1 MYLFKIVCFLVFTN
15 AFLGYTQVGIG
26 TLNPAIGTLLHIDD
40 GSGAKGV
47 QLPNADLIDLNTVDP
62 LPTGTKI
69 GTMVFNSNAFTGKGF
84 FYWNGI
90 LWAPVQLFT
99 NRSTKFEHAKVIE
112 IDPAVNLNQAVA
124 TGGVDVEIMDRIVFT
139 NNAGLFTPITDP
151 NGRVNSVRIANDGRY
166 RITTYLGLEQDSN
179 FTGSTGIQ
187 ARIKVTNSIGTVR
200 YEGSYHRSTEM
211 DQNGTGDDD
220 GTLYFTEV
228 IQLNTSDVIA
238 INCTGLQGTAP
249 VYQRD
254 TNQSAIIIEKLR

>member
-1 MYLFKIVCFLVFTN
+1 MNHFKIVCLLVFVN
-15 AFLGYTQVGIG
+15 AFWGYTQVGIG
-26 TLNPAIGTLLHIDD
+26 TLNPAVGTILHVDD
-40 GSGAKGV
+40 SSGNKGV

-62 LPTGTKI
+62 LPAGTEE
-69 GTMVFNSNAFTGKGF
+69 GTMVYNSNAFTGKGF
-84 FYWNGI
+84 FYWNGV

-99 NRSTKFEHAKVIE
+99 NRSAKFEHAKAIE
-112 IDPAVNLNQAVA
+112 TVPAVNLNQAVS

-139 NNAGLFTPITDP
+139 NNAALFVPITDP
-151 NGRVNSVRIANDGRY
+151 NGRVNSVRVATDGRY

-228 IQLNTSDVIA
+228 IQLNISDVIA

-254 TNQSAIIIEKLR
+254 TNKSALIIEKLR

>member
-1 MYLFKIVCFLVFTN
+1 MYDFRIVCFLFFAS
-15 AFLGYTQVGIG
+15 AFLGYSQVGIG
-26 TLNPAIGTLLHIDD
+26 TLNPAIGTILHIDD
-40 GSGAKGV
+40 DSGNKGV
-47 QLPNADLIDLNTVDP
+47 QLPNADLVDLNTVDP
-62 LPTGTKI
+62 LPAATEI
-69 GTMVFNSNAFTGKGF
+69 GTMVFNSYAFTGKGF

-99 NRSTKFEHAKVIE
+99 NRSAKFEHAKVIE
-112 IDPAVNLNQAVA
+112 TIPAVNLNQAVA

-139 NNAGLFTPITDP
+139 NNAALFVPVTDI
-151 NGRVNSVRIANDGRY
+151 NGRMNSFRVASDGRY

-187 ARIKVTNSIGTVR
+187 ARIKVTNSMGTVR
-200 YEGSYHRSTEM
+200 YEGSYHRRTDM
-211 DQNGTGDDD
+211 DQTGTGDDD

-228 IQLNTSDVIA
+228 IELNTFDVIA

-254 TNQSAIIIEKLR
+254 TNKSAIIIEKLR